1 MNRPKKEK
9 GIRRTHNVMVRFK
22 QRCLPPH
29 TLESS
34 RMCKS
39 TEDFPIRQG
48 LLKIRRR
55 KIFKNNNLFEIVK
68 LNITTRQAAE
78 AYGFRPNRS
87 SMICCPFHA
96 DRNPSMKVDFRFHC
110 FGCGADG
117 DVIDFT
123 AKLFQLSLRQAAE
136 KLATDF
142 GLSAT
147 DNFQP
152 LPCKPVEK
160 PLSPKDQF
168 YKILCGYR
176 SLLAD
181 WRMAYAPK
189 NPEASLH
196 PCFVASLHYADRV
209 QYLLDILLQESPN
222 EKQQLLN
229 GKEVTALGEAIERC
243 KETEEAA

>member
-1 MNRPKKEK
+1 
-9 GIRRTHNVMVRFK
+9 
-22 QRCLPPH
+22 
-29 TLESS
+29 
-34 RMCKS
+34 
-39 TEDFPIRQG
+39 
-48 LLKIRRR
+48 
-55 KIFKNNNLFEIVK
+55 
-68 LNITTRQAAE
+68 
-78 AYGFRPNRS
+78 
-87 SMICCPFHA
+87 
-96 DRNPSMKVDFRFHC
+96 MKVDFRFHC

-123 AKLFQLSLRQAAE
+123 AKLFQLSLLQAAE
-136 KLATDF
+136 KLASDF

-147 DNFQP
+147 GTFP
-152 LPCKPVEK
+152 LIRYKLVEK
-160 PLSPKDQF
+160 PLNQKEQF

-176 SLLAD
+176 SLLAN

>member
-1 MNRPKKEK
+1 MRKPVQ
-9 GIRRTHNVMVRFK
+9 G
-22 QRCLPPH
+22 
-29 TLESS
+29 
-34 RMCKS
+34 
-39 TEDFPIRQG
+39 FPIRQG

-55 KIFKNNNLFEIVK
+55 SIFKNNNLFEIVK
-68 LNITTRQAAE
+68 RNITTRQTAE
-78 AYGFRPNRS
+78 AYGFQPNRS

-96 DRNPSMKVDFRFHC
+96 DRNPSMKVDSRFHC

-123 AKLFQLSLRQAAE
+123 AKLFQLSLLQAAE
-136 KLATDF
+136 KLAANF

-160 PLSPKDQF
+160 PLSPKEQL
-168 YKILCGYR
+168 YKILCSYR
-176 SLLAD
+176 ALLAN

-209 QYLLDILLQESPN
+209 QYLLDILLQGSPA

-229 GKEVTALGEAIERC
+229 GKEVTALGKAIEQC
-243 KETEEAA
+243 KETKEAA

>member
-1 MNRPKKEK
+1 
-9 GIRRTHNVMVRFK
+9 
-22 QRCLPPH
+22 
-29 TLESS
+29 
-34 RMCKS
+34 
-39 TEDFPIRQG
+39 
-48 LLKIRRR
+48 
-55 KIFKNNNLFEIVK
+55 
-68 LNITTRQAAE
+68 
-78 AYGFRPNRS
+78 
-87 SMICCPFHA
+87 
-96 DRNPSMKVDFRFHC
+96 MKVDSRFHC

-136 KLATDF
+136 KLAADF

-147 DNFQP
+147 GTFP
-152 LPCKPVEK
+152 PIRYKLVEK
-160 PLSPKDQF
+160 PLNPKEQF

-243 KETEEAA
+243 KETEDAA

>member
-1 MNRPKKEK
+1 
-9 GIRRTHNVMVRFK
+9 MVRFK

-29 TLESS
+29 TPESS

-39 TEDFPIRQG
+39 TEDFPVRQG

-55 KIFKNNNLFEIVK
+55 KIFKNNNLFEVVK
-68 LNITTRQAAE
+68 LNITARQAAE

-96 DRNPSMKVDFRFHC
+96 DRNPSMKVDSRFHC

-123 AKLFQLSLRQAAE
+123 AKLFQLSLLQAAE

-147 DNFQP
+147 GNSPRF
-152 LPCKPVEK
+152 LCKPVEK
-160 PLSPKDQF
+160 PLSPKEQL
-168 YKILCGYR
+168 YKILCSYR
-176 SLLAD
+176 SLLVN

-189 NPEASLH
+189 NPEVSLH

-243 KETEEAA
+243 KETEEAASCTCPKLGG